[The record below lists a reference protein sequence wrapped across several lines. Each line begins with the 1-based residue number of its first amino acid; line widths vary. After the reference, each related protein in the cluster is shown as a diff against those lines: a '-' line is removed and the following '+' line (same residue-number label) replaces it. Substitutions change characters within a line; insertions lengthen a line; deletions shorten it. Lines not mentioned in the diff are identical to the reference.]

1 MRYLR
6 KEVGHLKHKKSPLC
20 APRLLIIFSLRGKF
34 LKYKNVFVFVPYNS
48 NGGVCPTPRRQV
60 WVILVQIYIYRN
72 ILGNFEK
79 KKLLLQLKTF
89 STSRLVQLFG
99 MDAASKG
106 KIVAKACVPT

>member
-1 MRYLR
+1 M
-6 KEVGHLKHKKSPLC
+6 
-20 APRLLIIFSLRGKF
+20 
-34 LKYKNVFVFVPYNS
+34 
-48 NGGVCPTPRRQV
+48 
-60 WVILVQIYIYRN
+60 ILVQIYIYRN

-79 KKLLLQLKTF
+79 KKLLLQLKIF